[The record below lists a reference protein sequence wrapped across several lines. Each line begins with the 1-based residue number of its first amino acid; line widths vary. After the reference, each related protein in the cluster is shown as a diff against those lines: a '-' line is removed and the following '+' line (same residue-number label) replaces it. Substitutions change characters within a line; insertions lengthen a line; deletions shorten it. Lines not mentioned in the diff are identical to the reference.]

1 MKSENGKCYSKLA
14 EKMDM
19 IEDKIK
25 EIRCSLNVIKEMFC
39 SSCAEKAKQSN
50 LKKTK
55 DKK

>member
-50 LKKTK
+50 SKTK
-55 DKK
+55 DEK